1 MVSRMRQRGFTLI
14 ELMIVIA
21 IIGILVAIAIPQF
34 AAYRIRGFNA
44 TAMSDLRHMMTA
56 QEAYFT
62 EHLVYIAPGAEATDL
77 VAYGYARSTNVTAT
91 IVSSN
96 AFSYQ
101 MTTAH
106 KSGDRTWTI
115 TGPSGVIQ

>member
-1 MVSRMRQRGFTLI
+1 MICRRREKGFTLI

-62 EHLVYIAPGAEATDL
+62 DHMVYVASGAEATNL
-77 VAYGYARSTNVTAT
+77 SAYGYTRSTNVTAT
-91 IVSSN
+91 ILSSN
-96 AFSYQ
+96 SFSYQ
-101 MTTAH
+101 MTTKH
-106 KSGDRTWTI
+106 LSGDRIWTI
-115 TGPSGVIQ
+115 IGPSGQIQ

>member
-1 MVSRMRQRGFTLI
+1 MICCKREKGFTLI

-62 EHLVYIAPGAEATDL
+62 EHMAYTAATANL
-77 VAYGYARSTNVTAT
+77 VAYGYTRSTNVVAT
-91 IVSSN
+91 ISSSN
-96 AFSYQ
+96 SFSYR
-101 MTTAH
+101 MTTSH
-106 KSGDRTWTI
+106 KSGDRIWTI
-115 TGPSGVIQ
+115 IGPSGQIQ

>member
-1 MVSRMRQRGFTLI
+1 MICRRREKGFTLI

-62 EHLVYIAPGAEATDL
+62 DKMAYIAPGAEATDL
-77 VAYGYARSTNVTAT
+77 SAYGYTRSTNVTAT
-91 IVSSN
+91 ILSANS
-96 AFSYQ
+96 FSYQ
-101 MTTAH
+101 MAAKH
-106 KSGDRTWTI
+106 NSGDRIWTI
-115 TGPSGVIQ
+115 IGPSGVIQ